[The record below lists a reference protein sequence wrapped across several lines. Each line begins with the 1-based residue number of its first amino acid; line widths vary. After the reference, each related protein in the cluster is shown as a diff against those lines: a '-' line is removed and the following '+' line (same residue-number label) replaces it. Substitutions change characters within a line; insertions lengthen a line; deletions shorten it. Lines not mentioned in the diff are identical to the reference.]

1 MTSIDTAIAAP
12 PSYRWARVSL
22 VLIAAIELL
31 DALSSMQGIFTEYH
45 HETALLRFAQG
56 INSIKLAL
64 SPLLAGA
71 ALVLAARGNLR
82 YAIFALAVLTL
93 AGWLL
98 DSLPTIVI
106 HGFKPSLDFGGIEE
120 FVFYLI
126 MPVIAAAAILLAAK
140 RQRLGLAEG
149 GRELA
154 CNYQHRHRPT
164 IGGSTR
170 HETDFRKMIYGCVI
184 DADRRVIWIK
194 SELDLDKIRVGLK
207 ISARGIPHARL
218 DVHVGPGGAHTL
230 FRGLPGPFSSFVG
243 WAGQLLH

>member
-1 MTSIDTAIAAP
+1 MTSIDTAIAAH

-82 YAIFALAVLTL
+82 YAIFALAALTL

-98 DSLPTIVI
+98 DSLADNCN
-106 HGFKPSLDFGGIEE
+106 S
-120 FVFYLI
+120 
-126 MPVIAAAAILLAAK
+126 
-140 RQRLGLAEG
+140 RLQTVA
-149 GRELA
+149 RFR
-154 CNYQHRHRPT
+154 RHRRVRFLSDHAGYSGRRYSA
-164 IGGSTR
+164 GGEAATSR
-170 HETDFRKMIYGCVI
+170 PC
-184 DADRRVIWIK
+184 
-194 SELDLDKIRVGLK
+194 
-207 ISARGIPHARL
+207 
-218 DVHVGPGGAHTL
+218 
-230 FRGLPGPFSSFVG
+230 RGLVASWHVITST
-243 WAGQLLH
+243 ATDQLSAVPLVMKPIFGK